1 MPTLLKIKKFIDND
15 VWKIN
20 FTLDT
25 ASLPESDKEL
35 IRKFGEPH
43 IDIGGTYLANT
54 PNQYVLPT
62 KYIRVRSDLPFTQEF
77 DAKSHPMFLTAPTV
91 AKTSTQARAVA
102 FQTYFINAFT
112 AAFLALRTSQDT
124 FTGEYIANI

>member
-1 MPTLLKIKKFIDND
+1 MPTLLKIKKFIEND

-25 ASLPESDKEL
+25 TTLPESDKEL
-35 IRKFGEPH
+35 IRKFGEPQ
-43 IDIGGTYLANT
+43 IDIGGTYLSGT

-77 DAKSHPMFLTAPTV
+77 DAKSHIDFLTTPAI
-91 AKTSTQARAVA
+91 AKASTQARALA

-112 AAFLALRTSQDT
+112 AAFVALRNSRDT